1 VDFSL
6 PHSPQFISA
15 ITMPV
20 LFNSR
25 DQQIVILLTKPA
37 GVTQR
42 ESSSGSQELQDD
54 ASQTEM
60 VLRDAQY
67 TLCHRGLKTP
77 HRPLIAPGRTYWQS
91 TIYLFVRLVMYRIQ
105 SCRRSH

>member
-1 VDFSL
+1 MAQAMAIPMAQPRIDKAIFEAGADAPQCGQLLAVVDFSL

-54 ASQTEM
+54 ASQTE
-60 VLRDAQY
+60 R
-67 TLCHRGLKTP
+67 
-77 HRPLIAPGRTYWQS
+77 
-91 TIYLFVRLVMYRIQ
+91 VR
-105 SCRRSH
+105 H